1 MQFTSMHNNL
11 SNLVCNDLAG
21 AESMWRPVANSEWR
35 LLSVSIYIQKEI
47 IVDREIFTL
56 KIICLKI
63 FHVVKFSRF
72 HSIREIF
79 LTVDYCNMDERLE
92 SSWRLVYYQVS
103 GEPGIAHCSC
113 RSDIYPMECGLA
125 RKLIH
130 WSSPCTFLFRV
141 FNFLGWSRPRNYF
154 NSEIFPI
161 CGMWGSQ
168 WSDHSIGVSR
178 AQEAGIQ

>member
-47 IVDREIFTL
+47 IVDREMFTL

-92 SSWRLVYYQVS
+92 SS
-103 GEPGIAHCSC
+103 
-113 RSDIYPMECGLA
+113 
-125 RKLIH
+125 
-130 WSSPCTFLFRV
+130 
-141 FNFLGWSRPRNYF
+141 
-154 NSEIFPI
+154 
-161 CGMWGSQ
+161 
-168 WSDHSIGVSR
+168 
-178 AQEAGIQ
+178 